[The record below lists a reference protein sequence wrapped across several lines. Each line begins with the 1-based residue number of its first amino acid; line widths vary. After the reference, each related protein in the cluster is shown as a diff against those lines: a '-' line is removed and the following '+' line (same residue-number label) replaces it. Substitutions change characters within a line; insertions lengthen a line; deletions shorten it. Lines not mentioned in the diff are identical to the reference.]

1 MKNIDDILKQA
12 LTPTEKP
19 DFWVNQNILSK
30 AKEAHQMKQKKLKTM
45 AAAALSAALILG
57 IGSLTIYAARKF
69 LLPEHIAEEIKDPK
83 LAAAFKS
90 KDAVSINETQSY
102 GGYDVTLM
110 GMVSGK
116 SISEFLVS
124 DGNEVHDDRT
134 YAVMAIEKSD
144 MSPMPSTSD
153 DSYSAFFAS
162 PLIEGLNPAFYNA
175 FTFQGTCIAMEKDG
189 ILYHILDCDNIEYFA
204 DRSLYFC
211 VLEGSFYNSEAYT
224 FDEATGH
231 IARNEDFDGLNALFS
246 LPLDPKKAD
255 PDKAAEYLKQ
265 IDEGQNAD
273 EPKDEP
279 TDLDRE
285 VEAFME
291 TITPENLPERAT
303 PIEKSRQTAMPGENG
318 KLEFSYQLEEGSGSK
333 STDIDSLFPEKKP
346 GTTVIDGYSYE
357 DSLSSL
363 LISAYTLNEDGSVT
377 FIIYK
382 PNEIQPK

>member
-30 AKEAHQMKQKKLKTM
+30 AKGAHQMKQKKLKTM

-175 FTFQGTCIAMEKDG
+175 FTFQWRRMASSTTSWTVTTLSILPTAASTSASWKDPFTTAKPTHLTRRQA
-189 ILYHILDCDNIEYFA
+189 ILQEMRIL
-204 DRSLYFC
+204 
-211 VLEGSFYNSEAYT
+211 
-224 FDEATGH
+224 TG
-231 IARNEDFDGLNALFS
+231 
-246 LPLDPKKAD
+246 
-255 PDKAAEYLKQ
+255 
-265 IDEGQNAD
+265 
-273 EPKDEP
+273 
-279 TDLDRE
+279 
-285 VEAFME
+285 
-291 TITPENLPERAT
+291 
-303 PIEKSRQTAMPGENG
+303 
-318 KLEFSYQLEEGSGSK
+318 
-333 STDIDSLFPEKKP
+333 
-346 GTTVIDGYSYE
+346 
-357 DSLSSL
+357 
-363 LISAYTLNEDGSVT
+363 
-377 FIIYK
+377 
-382 PNEIQPK
+382 